1 MAIGTRGRFNIG
13 RFGISGYVLSLIKA
27 VQGAYEKKINI
38 SVQVPAELRTLQLS
52 WEAWAWGVQLAVT
65 L

>member
-52 WEAWAWGVQLAVT
+52 
-65 L
+65 